1 MLNAMKSWTAIA
13 TCAALATTGC
23 ASGASMRVA
32 PIQPAPGATAFP
44 SDRDRGDHHPTREP
58 LDPLDL
64 HPFELRKQHF
74 QRLTFTP
81 GT

>member
-32 PIQPAPGATAFP
+32 PIQPAPGATANAVLTEYVQKLP
-44 SDRDRGDHHPTREP
+44 AGTVVRVVREEGGRCAE
-58 LDPLDL
+58 
-64 HPFELRKQHF
+64 H
-74 QRLTFTP
+74 
-81 GT
+81 